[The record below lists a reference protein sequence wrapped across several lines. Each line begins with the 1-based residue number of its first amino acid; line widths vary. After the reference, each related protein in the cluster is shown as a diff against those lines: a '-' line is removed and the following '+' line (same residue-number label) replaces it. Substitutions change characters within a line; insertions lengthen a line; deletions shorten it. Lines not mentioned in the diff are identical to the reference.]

1 MGKQAYELRKPW
13 APDECAG
20 VVIVDTVTGIAVPL
34 SHGAL
39 LDCADADRF
48 TEWAVGSDSIRDR
61 DWCDVGALESAALR
75 WRALRDAEPCPCC
88 ASVTHLSLANTRR
101 GLWELLCLDCY
112 DGANGAE
119 NIVGRGAS
127 REEAAEDWD
136 ARVRAEREAVA

>member
-13 APDECAG
+13 APDESAG

-75 WRALRDAEPCPCC
+75 WRALRDAEPCPSCES
-88 ASVTHLSLANTRR
+88 AVHLSMANTRH
-101 GLWELLCLDCY
+101 GWETICLDCY
-112 DGANGAE
+112 DGADGAE
-119 NIVGRGAS
+119 NIVGSGAT

-136 ARVRAEREAVA
+136 RRVRAARSKAVA